1 MRRTPTPLDRAR
13 PLLAGAVTLLLLPAA
28 VGASAVGAS
37 AVAPAAS
44 AAPAGPGDRFVRL
57 APDPGSVVRAADVDV
72 PSGTTR
78 LETSTYSMVAAT
90 WYGDAPRVSVR
101 TAPGA
106 SWRRLPPL
114 EDGPTVGAAEGVPGL
129 HGTDLVWTGE
139 ATDIDVR
146 VTGTGHRDLELV
158 LIEPGELASDEAAA
172 APDARQR
179 TMLGSSTVA
188 EEERAP
194 RPDLRSRR
202 SWGADNSWRN
212 GRPHYNDRLKQVH
225 VHHTATGNA
234 YRRTDV
240 PGLIRGM
247 YRYHTQSLGWF
258 DIGYNFLVD
267 RFGRAWVGRSGGPA
281 RLVRGAHTLGFNH
294 QSVGIAM
301 IGTLESRKPWR
312 PALSAVVRLAAWK
325 LDQHG
330 SDAVGRVRTT
340 STGSD
345 KYRDGERVR
354 LPIIDGHRDTNDT
367 ACPGQRLYDR
377 LPSIRKRTQRR
388 IDRFGLRCCPRHAC
402 PGAETG

>member
-1 MRRTPTPLDRAR
+1 MRRTPAPLDRAR
-13 PLLAGAVTLLLLPAA
+13 HLLAGAVTLLLLPAA
-28 VGASAVGAS
+28 VGASAAAPTAS
-37 AVAPAAS
+37 ATPGA
-44 AAPAGPGDRFVRL
+44 PGDRFVRL
-57 APDPGSVVRAADVDV
+57 APEPGSVVRAAEVGL
-72 PSGTTR
+72 PAGTTR

-90 WYGDAPRVSVR
+90 WHGDAPRVAVR

-106 SWRRLPPL
+106 PWRRLPPL
-114 EDGPTVGAAEGVPGL
+114 EDGPTVGAREGVPGL
-129 HGTDLVWTGE
+129 HGSDLVWTGE
-139 ATDIDVR
+139 AADIDVR
-146 VTGTGHRDLELV
+146 VSGTGHRDLELV
-158 LIEPGELASDEAAA
+158 LIEPGELASDQAAA
-172 APDARQR
+172 APATRQR
-179 TMLGSSTVA
+179 TMLGTSTA
-188 EEERAP
+188 PDERAP
-194 RPDLRSRR
+194 RPELRSRR
-202 SWGADNSWRN
+202 DWGADNSWRN
-212 GRPHYNDRLKQVH
+212 GRPHYNDKLKQVH
-225 VHHTATGNA
+225 IHHTATGNA
-234 YRRTDV
+234 YSRSDV

-267 RFGRAWVGRSGGPA
+267 RFGRSWVGRSGGPA

-312 PALSAVVRLAAWK
+312 PAVAAIVRLAAWK
-325 LDQHG
+325 LDRRG
-330 SDAVGRVRTT
+330 RDAVGRVWTT

-388 IDRFGLRCCPRHAC
+388 IDQFG
-402 PGAETG
+402 